1 MTLRQLIAKL
11 VRLIRTS
18 SCNHCGHSPLPCP
31 THDGPTL
38 ATVDKPWPRRPS

>member
-18 SCNHCGHSPLPCP
+18 SCNHCSGPLPCP

-38 ATVDKPWPRRPS
+38 ATVDKPWPREPS